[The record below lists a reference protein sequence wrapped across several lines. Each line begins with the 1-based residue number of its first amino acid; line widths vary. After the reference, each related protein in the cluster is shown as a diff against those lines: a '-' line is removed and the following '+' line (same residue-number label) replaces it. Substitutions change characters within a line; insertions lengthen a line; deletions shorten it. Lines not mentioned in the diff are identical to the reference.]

1 MDWINWLA
9 LAVSLL
15 ALLMVVLNLVRTIQ
29 LQSAL
34 NKIEHT
40 ASSLIRGGSQADSVH
55 ELITNDVKEVRSAGI
70 AMGRRITLLE
80 QKLEQL
86 SDKQI
91 SMEDAAPERKIY
103 SRAMRMVELGASLD
117 EVIAECELPRAE
129 AELLINLHKP
139 R

>member
-34 NKIEHT
+34 NKIEQT
-40 ASSLIRGGSQADSVH
+40 ASSLMRGGSQAHSVH